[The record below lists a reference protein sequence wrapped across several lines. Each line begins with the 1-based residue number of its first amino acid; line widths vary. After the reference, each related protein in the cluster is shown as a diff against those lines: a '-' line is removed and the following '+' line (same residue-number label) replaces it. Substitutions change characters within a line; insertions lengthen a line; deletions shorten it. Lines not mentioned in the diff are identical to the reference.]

1 MADTEKTLRTE
12 LETLYNNA
20 VAAQSQYLAAK
31 EQLKSLEI
39 SMELIEQQYELG
51 LKNTLELLTERN
63 NYLLAQQNLL
73 EAKYDGV
80 INVELLNLYQG
91 KDLEIK

>member
-1 MADTEKTLRTE
+1 MRTE

-20 VAAQSQYLAAK
+20 VAAQSQYIAAK

-39 SMELIEQQYELG
+39 SLELIEQQYELG
-51 LKNTLELLTERN
+51 LKNTLELLTEKN
-63 NYLLAQQNLL
+63 NYLQAQQNLL

>member
-1 MADTEKTLRTE
+1 M
-12 LETLYNNA
+12 
-20 VAAQSQYLAAK
+20 
-31 EQLKSLEI
+31 EI
-39 SMELIEQQYELG
+39 SLELIEQQYELG
-51 LKNTLELLTERN
+51 LKNTLELLTEKN
-63 NYLLAQQNLL
+63 NYLQAQQNLL